1 MGLYVLAVL
10 YEYELVYPFLSR
22 MPLHVFVYFL
32 VCVLVKAEESVT
44 LPTPCTLLR
53 IQLFFFM
60 TNTYEHSSPCL

>member
-32 VCVLVKAEESVT
+32 VCVLVKADESVT

-53 IQLFFFM
+53 I
-60 TNTYEHSSPCL
+60 